1 MRSRMLLPQ
10 SIAFGNEHS
19 RMADGENVNFI
30 LNRFVYDTIGTAED
44 LPKAIVIFG
53 RCSKT
58 FYRDCCADRREVDQL
73 VGGVVNLEFP
83 SCGIFNRQLK
93 SDSRKNVDKELFR
106 VRRPLE
112 YHAIASSR
120 FQLSRRLSMLRMTS
134 SWGMP
139 LPSVNSRR
147 EISMSRVSSIWS
159 KRLSRS
165 SASTRYEAAR
175 PFCVMRMGRRVSRTR
190 VMYVERLLRHSEK
203 GTMSSEGRQRLIGKS
218 SVRGIVSFPFAFAYC
233 IVQNFALNDKR
244 VLCGCLGTSSP
255 TGVMRPAKEGL
266 AA

>member
-1 MRSRMLLPQ
+1 MRSRMLLPN
-10 SIAFGNEHS
+10 SIVFGNEHS

-44 LPKAIVIFG
+44 LLKAIVVFR
-53 RCSKT
+53 RCSET
-58 FYRDCCADRREVDQL
+58 FYRDCCANRREVDQL
-73 VGGVVNLEFP
+73 VGGVIYFEFP
-83 SCGIFNRQLK
+83 SSGILNGQLK
-93 SDSRKNVDKELFR
+93 SDSRKDVDEELLS

-112 YHAIASSR
+112 CHAIASSR

-139 LPSVNSRR
+139 LPSANSRR

-175 PFCVMRMGRRVSRTR
+175 PFCVIRMGRRVSRTR
-190 VMYVERLLRHSEK
+190 AMYVERLLRHSEK

-218 SVRGIVSFPFAFAYC
+218 SVRGMVSSPFAFVHC
-233 IVQNFALNDKR
+233 IVQNFALNDKWVR
-244 VLCGCLGTSSP
+244 GALKDTRP
-255 TGVMRPAKEGL
+255 TGVTRHTKEGF

>member
-1 MRSRMLLPQ
+1 
-10 SIAFGNEHS
+10 
-19 RMADGENVNFI
+19 MANGKNVNFM
-30 LNRFVYDTIGTAED
+30 LNRFVYNTVGSAED
-44 LPKAIVIFG
+44 LPKAIVVF
-53 RCSKT
+53 RRRSKT

-73 VGGVVNLEFP
+73 AGGVVNFEFP
-83 SCGIFNRQLK
+83 SSGIFNGQFK
-93 SDSRKNVDKELFR
+93 SDSRKDVDEELFC

-112 YHAIASSR
+112 CHTIASSR

-139 LPSVNSRR
+139 LPSANSRR

-203 GTMSSEGRQRLIGKS
+203 GTMSSDGRQRLIGKS
-218 SVRGIVSFPFAFAYC
+218 SVRGIVSFPFIFVYC
-233 IVQNFALNDKR
+233 IVQNFALNY
-244 VLCGCLGTSSP
+244 
-255 TGVMRPAKEGL
+255 KEVG
-266 AA
+266 

>member
-1 MRSRMLLPQ
+1 M
-10 SIAFGNEHS
+10 
-19 RMADGENVNFI
+19 NFI
-30 LNRFVYDTIGTAED
+30 FNHFVYDTVGTAEG
-44 LPKAIVIFG
+44 LPKAIVVFR

-73 VGGVVNLEFP
+73 AGGVINFEFP
-83 SCGIFNRQLK
+83 SSGILNGQLK
-93 SDSRKNVDKELFR
+93 SDSRKDIDEELFR
-106 VRRPLE
+106 VRRPLNS
-112 YHAIASSR
+112 HAIASSR

-175 PFCVMRMGRRVSRTR
+175 PFCVIRMGRRVSRTR

-218 SVRGIVSFPFAFAYC
+218 SVRGMVSSPFAFVQY
-233 IVQNFALNDKR
+233 IVQNIALNY
-244 VLCGCLGTSSP
+244 
-255 TGVMRPAKEGL
+255 KEVG
-266 AA
+266 